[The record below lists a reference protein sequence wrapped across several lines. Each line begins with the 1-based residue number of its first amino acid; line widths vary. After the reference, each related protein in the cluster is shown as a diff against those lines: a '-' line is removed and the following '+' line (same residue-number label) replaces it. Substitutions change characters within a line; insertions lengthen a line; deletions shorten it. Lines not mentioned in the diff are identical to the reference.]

1 MLGLQWSEPLFDFL
15 RRHKTT
21 ILLVSTLLY
30 DASPIDVIP
39 DAIPLVGWFDDL
51 GVTGAA
57 LVLAAWWW
65 RRRRQAPAAAAVE
78 RT

>member
-1 MLGLQWSEPLFDFL
+1 MIDFL

-30 DASPIDVIP
+30 DASPIDLIP

-51 GVTGAA
+51 GVTGVAM
-57 LVLAAWWW
+57 VLGAWWW
-65 RRRRQAPAAAAVE
+65 RKRRQALAAALTQE
-78 RT
+78 KS